1 MLFFYHC
8 CMQNLKFNSICKVF
22 TVLVCFAALDCA
34 WGEERS
40 VWQRFV
46 NFFTPSGSIQGEGPV
61 FDELRGVESQID
73 KIEVQYS
80 RERRPGNKTRYR
92 KQLDSLRSVRDS
104 LITVIEKMPV
114 SSGSVAVGAS
124 GVNTAQSSA
133 VQLAVPVQ
141 SVQSSGALSSMDVLA
156 SSSLM
161 ASSSSAIETV
171 PATEIAAVPAVA
183 SAEGACVHDT
193 VFVHDT
199 LVVRDTVVIHDTL
212 YVVLANK
219 PEAAAPKEKKKAVI
233 APVK

>member
-1 MLFFYHC
+1 
-8 CMQNLKFNSICKVF
+8 MQNFKFNSICKVF
-22 TVLVCFAALDCA
+22 TVLVCFIALDCA

-46 NFFTPSGSIQGEGPV
+46 NFFTPSGSIQGEGPI

-73 KIEVQYS
+73 KIEVQYT

-114 SSGSVAVGAS
+114 SGSVVS
-124 GVNTAQSSA
+124 SSVTVQSVSSNGVQSSA
-133 VQLAVPVQ
+133 V
-141 SVQSSGALSSMDVLA
+141 LSSADVPA
-156 SSSLM
+156 SSSLP

-171 PATEIAAVPAVA
+171 PVTATAAVPAVA
-183 SAEGACVHDT
+183 SAEAVCIHDT

-219 PEAAAPKEKKKAVI
+219 PEASAPAEKKKAAN
-233 APVK
+233 APGK